1 MVKENRC
8 SLVESTSMRSF
19 KFAPSPSSNLSG
31 EMSVTMLADDLL
43 LLKEVDQSVR
53 WLRLP
58 LALRPNAHFSAAL
71 NHSVNVA
78 CT

>member
-1 MVKENRC
+1 
-8 SLVESTSMRSF
+8 
-19 KFAPSPSSNLSG
+19 
-31 EMSVTMLADDLL
+31 MSVTMLADDLL